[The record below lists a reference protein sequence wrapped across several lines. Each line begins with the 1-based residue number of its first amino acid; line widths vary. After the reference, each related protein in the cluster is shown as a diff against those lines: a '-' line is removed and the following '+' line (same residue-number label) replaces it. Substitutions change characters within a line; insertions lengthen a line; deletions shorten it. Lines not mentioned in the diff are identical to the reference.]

1 VLFKIVEFNTEVAD
15 EVIRQLARIIDYR
28 RALGPLPSPPGHY
41 YPEQNPQTYTR
52 REVTCE

>member
-1 VLFKIVEFNTEVAD
+1 MLFKIVEFNTEVAD